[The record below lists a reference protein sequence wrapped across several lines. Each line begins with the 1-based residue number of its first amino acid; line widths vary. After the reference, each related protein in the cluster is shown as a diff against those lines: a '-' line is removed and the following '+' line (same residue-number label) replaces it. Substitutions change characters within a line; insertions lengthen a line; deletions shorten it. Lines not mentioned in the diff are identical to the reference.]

1 MSSDVAIRLDGIAKR
16 YRIFAH
22 PFDRLL
28 YQLFG
33 WRAQRC
39 ERFDAL
45 QPMSLDVR
53 RGETLALIGR
63 NGAGKSTLLQII
75 CGTLSPS
82 AGTVTVN
89 GRIAALLELGAGF
102 NPEFTG
108 RENVY
113 MNGAIYGLG
122 RAEIDQAMP
131 SILAFAEIGDFIDQ
145 PVKTYSSGMFVRLAF
160 AVIAHVNADIL
171 IIDEA
176 LAVGDAYFVQKCIRF
191 IRQFKEHGTLVFVSH
206 DVHSVIT
213 LCDKA
218 LWLDRGCIARL
229 GPAKEVCEAYLG
241 SLYPE
246 QQARNDAQES
256 AGAVE
261 HPAGQFGTGQARVE
275 QVELLGQDGTP
286 LKLLM
291 AAQRVRLRLS
301 GRAFTDI
308 DAPIAGFFVKNRLGE
323 YLLGGNTLKQLPDWR
338 FVRAG
343 SRFVVEF
350 AFRMPLFATG
360 DYIVGVAIA
369 AGTQERHVQ
378 HHWVHDA
385 LHFTAEADPAMMGW
399 IAIEDLACRVGE
411 PEPADERA

>member
-1 MSSDVAIRLDGIAKR
+1 M
-16 YRIFAH
+16 
-22 PFDRLL
+22 
-28 YQLFG
+28 
-33 WRAQRC
+33 
-39 ERFDAL
+39 
-45 QPMSLDVR
+45 
-53 RGETLALIGR
+53 
-63 NGAGKSTLLQII
+63 
-75 CGTLSPS
+75 
-82 AGTVTVN
+82 
-89 GRIAALLELGAGF
+89 
-102 NPEFTG
+102 
-108 RENVY
+108 
-113 MNGAIYGLG
+113 
-122 RAEIDQAMP
+122 
-131 SILAFAEIGDFIDQ
+131 
-145 PVKTYSSGMFVRLAF
+145 
-160 AVIAHVNADIL
+160 
-171 IIDEA
+171 
-176 LAVGDAYFVQKCIRF
+176 
-191 IRQFKEHGTLVFVSH
+191 
-206 DVHSVIT
+206 
-213 LCDKA
+213 
-218 LWLDRGCIARL
+218 
-229 GPAKEVCEAYLG
+229 
-241 SLYPE
+241 
-246 QQARNDAQES
+246 
-256 AGAVE
+256 E

-291 AAQRVRLRLS
+291 AAQRVRLRLG
-301 GRAFTDI
+301 GRALTDI